1 MKNLCYPKKLRS
13 NFSELHLA
21 AKGIV
26 MEVAGVTSPPL
37 RASMVH
43 IVRKLAEEVEIRLD
57 KSCISGFRVRS
68 L

>member
-1 MKNLCYPKKLRS
+1 
-13 NFSELHLA
+13 
-21 AKGIV
+21 
-26 MEVAGVTSPPL
+26 MEVTGVTSPPL